1 MRSLLIAALG
11 GLPLLA
17 GIGSAGAWER
27 HVTVDTHRG
36 TISGSS
42 EVYCFAGACYR
53 ERELTGRQWPHAPDL
68 GHVRARRLPSLELP
82 RHGDRTCEQFCHPAR
97 PRPAFLI

>member
-11 GLPLLA
+11 GLTLLT

-53 ERELTGRQWPHAPDL
+53 ERELTGVN
-68 GHVRARRLPSLELP
+68 GHTLQTSGMCVRAGFHRWNCRGTVTGAAGNSVTRAVRVLL
-82 RHGDRTCEQFCHPAR
+82 F
-97 PRPAFLI
+97 